1 MKKQLVKCKSVAIP
15 MQDDEKKMITQ
26 WQDNEKN
33 LSPLRVTHEKGRLTL
48 KTFSDRGSEQD
59 KKDLVSAG
67 MSLAT
72 GARSHFFGS
81 MLFNSCL
88 QAGAF
93 IHDEMDQRET
103 ERVLGAILDT
113 LHALKPNDEIE
124 GMLIMRLISLNSQ
137 ISKFMT
143 LSVIENQSIAGGD
156 LFINRASKL
165 IRLYNE
171 TLETLM
177 RYKRKGIQNVFVQH
191 QHVNV
196 NDGGQAVVG
205 NFQSGG
211 GGGNKNNGGTP

>member
-1 MKKQLVKCKSVAIP
+1 MKKQLVECKSVAIS
-15 MQDDEKKMITQ
+15 M
-26 WQDNEKN
+26 QDNEKN
-33 LSPLRVTHEKGRLTL
+33 MITQWKDNEKHLSPLRVTHEKGRLTL
-48 KTFSDRGSEQD
+48 KTLSGRGNKQD

-67 MSLAT
+67 MCLAT
-72 GARSHFFGS
+72 GAKSQFFGS

-93 IHDEMDQRET
+93 IHDNMDQKEK
-103 ERVLGAILDT
+103 ERVLNAILDT

-143 LSVIENQSIAGGD
+143 LSVIEDQSIEGGD
-156 LFINRASKL
+156 LFINRSAKL

-171 TLETLM
+171 TLEALM
-177 RYKRKGIQNVFVQH
+177 RYRRKGVQNVFVQH

-196 NDGGQAVVG
+196 NNGGQAMVG
-205 NFQSGG
+205 NFQAGG
-211 GGGNKNNGGTP
+211 GGGNKNSGGTP